1 MMTCV
6 SLNTWEQECAKMKI
20 HFPNLYGIVEND
32 TDVSNSYG
40 FDPLTNAFLQVT
52 WWCSNQNCDAQTR
65 IIHVQLSYMSRDL
78 PSTEVCSTALYF
90 PWSIW
95 SVYKKCFGICQLSFN
110 KKQFSSF
117 TTKTF
122 SSLEESGGRK
132 SYLSLTYD
140 LQHATFTT
148 FYTSLPCPLVTVIY
162 GKTTA
167 NTLQAKYE
175 FKSPSCLFH
184 WVNVHTSAPFLQL
197 RLWGS
202 IKNKNGTPGR
212 QRILIA
218 FLIEAEL
225 PKIYKQRDLSFK
237 F

>member
-1 MMTCV
+1 MLEPELFMSSYPIHLETYPAQKSVVLLCTSLDPYEV
-6 SLNTWEQECAKMKI
+6 SI
-20 HFPNLYGIVEND
+20 
-32 TDVSNSYG
+32 
-40 FDPLTNAFLQVT
+40 
-52 WWCSNQNCDAQTR
+52 
-65 IIHVQLSYMSRDL
+65 
-78 PSTEVCSTALYF
+78 
-90 PWSIW
+90 
-95 SVYKKCFGICQLSFN
+95 KKYFGICQLSFN
-110 KKQFSSF
+110 KQQFSCF
-117 TTKTF
+117 ITKIF

-167 NTLQAKYE
+167 NMLQAKYE
-175 FKSPSCLFH
+175 FKNPLCLFH
-184 WVNVHTSAPFLQL
+184 WVNVHTSAPSLQL

-202 IKNKNGTPGR
+202 IKNKNVTPGQ

-225 PKIYKQRDLSFK
+225 PKI
-237 F
+237 